1 MTEKNVIN
9 FPKDKIVRKQNNL
22 EITKPEK
29 VHLKRIEKILWE
41 LKYEF
46 LKGFEANELDS
57 NTEFHYCQV
66 LPIQRQDKHDELAKF
81 TKLELRIYPTHNLT

>member
-22 EITKPEK
+22 EITKPKK

-41 LKYEF
+41 LK
-46 LKGFEANELDS
+46 
-57 NTEFHYCQV
+57 
-66 LPIQRQDKHDELAKF
+66 
-81 TKLELRIYPTHNLT
+81 